1 MKKKI
6 GAMVVGVLLMGIF
19 GGCSDEHTEISLTP
33 MIAPDKT
40 EEGGIPIDDE
50 HFASKDF
57 QTLLF
62 RVYDLDKDG
71 YLSEAERDSVIILCM
86 NQNDLQRDGIP
97 LEETMPVID
106 GLDYFSNLRVLVA
119 GNAEAVL
126 LKNHPSV
133 RSIEVKGK
141 VRQLYVENCP
151 QLQSVSEY
159 YEGTIE
165 SHYISDVAPTLFW
178 ERSCGNEFL
187 MNKSVVYG
195 NLSVATRSIFGENIT
210 TEAGEMLN
218 YGKLQVE
225 WVKQTKDGRF
235 LAEAPW
241 EEYIIGQEIKLY
253 EREICESEVT
263 CDTEGRKEW
272 TVYIDHYD
280 AADMGVFTCKL
291 YTEESLTLEKIKVVV
306 GKVGKVLQLSCSQ
319 KGEVLLT
326 IQSDLNVVFCE
337 EGEERIIGT
346 IENKVFECLIDE
358 AGVTKIPY
366 QSWNA
371 EEEAEAAGNVLLIA
385 EENFTSPV
393 FRRYLNERY
402 GVGNSEGLTVK
413 ERESVLVMN
422 FLNSVR
428 FDGQTL
434 DGFENFPKLT
444 DLYLGNVETL
454 IVENHPALEVIGG
467 EAIGL
472 KKIVVRSCP
481 KLEQIALDLS
491 EVGEVIIEDCVRLP
505 SENAGRAE

>member
-1 MKKKI
+1 MKNI
-6 GAMVVGVLLMGIF
+6 GVIAVGMLLIGIL
-19 GGCSDEHTEISLTP
+19 GGCSDKYIKVSLTP
-33 MIAPDKT
+33 AITPNET
-40 EEGGIPIDDE
+40 GESGIPIDDD

-57 QTLLF
+57 QTLLSSI
-62 RVYDLDKDG
+62 YDLDKDG

-97 LEETMPVID
+97 LEETMPLID
-106 GLDYFSNLRVLVA
+106 GLDYFSNLRVLVV

-126 LKNHPSV
+126 LKNHPSI

-141 VRQLYVENCP
+141 VGQLYVENCP
-151 QLQSVSEY
+151 FFQSVSEC

-165 SHYISDVAPTLFW
+165 SYYISNAAPALFW
-178 ERSCGNEFL
+178 ERSYGNEFL

-195 NLSVATRSIFGENIT
+195 NMSVATWNALDEEIVMETGEI
-210 TEAGEMLN
+210 LD
-218 YGKLQVE
+218 YGKLQTE

-241 EEYIIGQEIKLY
+241 EEYIVGQEIKLY
-253 EREICESEVT
+253 EREICESEAT

-319 KGEVLLT
+319 KGEELLT
-326 IQSDLNVVFCE
+326 IQCDLNVVFCE
-337 EGEERIIGT
+337 EREERVIGT
-346 IENKVFECLIDE
+346 IENKVFRCLIDE
-358 AGVTKIPY
+358 IGGVKIPY
-366 QSWNA
+366 QSWST
-371 EEEAEAAGNVLLIA
+371 EEECEEDGSALFIG
-385 EENFTSPV
+385 EENITSPV
-393 FRRYLNERY
+393 FRRYIGERY

-454 IVENHPALEVIGG
+454 IVENHPSLEVIGG

-472 KKIVVRSCP
+472 KKIVVRNCP
-481 KLEQIALDLS
+481 KLERIALDLS
-491 EVGEVIIEDCVRLP
+491 EVDEVIIEDCVQLP
-505 SENAGRAE
+505 LRNAGAEE